1 MDILLPDA
9 GLVFWMLVSFLLL
22 LVLLRKFAWKPILT
36 AVKNREESISKA
48 LNAAAEAEKKLINL
62 QAENEALLA
71 EARKERDVMLKQA
84 REVSDKI
91 VSDAKDTAV
100 AEGNRLLEEARAS
113 IQQEKMKVMT
123 ELRNQVATLSVEI
136 AEKILKENLATNE
149 KQQQVVSKILEDVTL
164 N

>member
-9 GLVFWMLVSFLLL
+9 GLVFWMLISFLLL

-48 LNAAAEAEKKLINL
+48 LNAAAEAEKKLVSL
-62 QAENEALLA
+62 QAENEELLA
-71 EARKERDVMLKQA
+71 EARKERDAMLKQA
-84 REVSDKI
+84 REASDKI
-91 VSDAKDTAV
+91 VSAAKETAV
-100 AEGNRLLEEARAS
+100 EEGNRMLEEARAA

-136 AEKILKENLATNE
+136 AEKILKENLATDE
-149 KQQQVVSKILEDVTL
+149 KQNQVVNKLLEDVTL